1 MISKQPN
8 RFVDRLLY
16 IEHSDNIERLRKD
29 IPTSYRDPRY
39 IKSLNEWAKAV
50 LEQMKQ
56 SVRDNCYD

>member
-16 IEHSDNIERLRKD
+16 IEYSDNVKRLRKD

-56 SVRDNCYD
+56 SVRDN